1 MSDKEGG
8 GRRESAASRVDVDMV
23 KPDAQ
28 HTEVEDT
35 VPKPES
41 IRNMTDEEIQKLRT
55 DMVRKMDL
63 VIMPIMGIL
72 YLLNCEFPHVY

>member
-1 MSDKEGG
+1 MSDKNGE
-8 GRRESAASRVDVDMV
+8 GRRVSAASGADVDMV

-28 HTEVEDT
+28 HTELEDT

-55 DMVRKMDL
+55 VMVRKIDL

-72 YLLNCEFPHVY
+72 YLLNCEFPDV